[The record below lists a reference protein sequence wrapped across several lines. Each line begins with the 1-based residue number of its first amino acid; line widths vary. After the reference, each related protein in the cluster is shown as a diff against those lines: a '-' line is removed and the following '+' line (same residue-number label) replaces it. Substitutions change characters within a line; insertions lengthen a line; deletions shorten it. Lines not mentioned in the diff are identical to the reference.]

1 MFGRKR
7 RKDLCNNFNDQILK
21 HVLSLLLISFSK
33 SLSVEPYRPLIFSL
47 LSGIVASTP
56 NRMIEDLKRPVSV
69 NEGLLSRTKTS
80 AGLSGL
86 DIFEEIYATTNWFF
100 QHIIPARVSIC
111 SFRWLRLL
119 MAWGEHVGNQLE
131 LYSLVRY
138 SVNWI
143 GPHWHCYS
151 SKIGP

>member
-111 SFRWLRLL
+111 SFR
-119 MAWGEHVGNQLE
+119 
-131 LYSLVRY
+131 
-138 SVNWI
+138 
-143 GPHWHCYS
+143 
-151 SKIGP
+151 

>member
-7 RKDLCNNFNDQILK
+7 RKDPCNNFNDHILK
-21 HVLSLLLISFSK
+21 HVLSLLLISFRK

-56 NRMIEDLKRPVSV
+56 NRMIEDLERPVSV

-86 DIFEEIYATTNWFF
+86 DIFEEIYTTTNWFF
-100 QHIIPARVSIC
+100 STYNTSAGLNLLVSMNPFAYGMGRTCGKSTRIIFPGTILCKLDWPA
-111 SFRWLRLL
+111 LALL
-119 MAWGEHVGNQLE
+119 L
-131 LYSLVRY
+131 
-138 SVNWI
+138 I
-143 GPHWHCYS
+143 
-151 SKIGP
+151 